1 MIQNIALIL
10 SLVSIALLAIIFI
23 RVIRRS
29 EWPDERNSAAPATAR
44 WRKRVLWGLIVLF
57 VPAIGY
63 SLAHMPYGARAV
75 GEEIVVKATG
85 HQWRWELSQD
95 TVPVGREI
103 AFHVTADDVNHGFAL
118 YDSKLRL
125 KAQTQAMPGMV
136 NVLRYRFDTPG
147 TYKVLCLE
155 YCGMAHHNMT
165 ADIRVVAE

>member
-1 MIQNIALIL
+1 MIQTIALIL
-10 SLVSIALLAIIFI
+10 SLISIALLAIIFFWI
-23 RVIRRS
+23 IRRS
-29 EWPDERNSAAPATAR
+29 GWPDEKNSAAQATTR

-63 SLAHMPYGARAV
+63 SLARMPYDAGAA
-75 GEEIVVKATG
+75 GEEVVVRATG

-95 TVPVGREI
+95 TVPVGREV
-103 AFHVTADDVNHGFAL
+103 AFYVTAADVNHGFAL
-118 YDSKLRL
+118 YDAKLQL
-125 KAQTQAMPGMV
+125 KAQTQAMPGVV